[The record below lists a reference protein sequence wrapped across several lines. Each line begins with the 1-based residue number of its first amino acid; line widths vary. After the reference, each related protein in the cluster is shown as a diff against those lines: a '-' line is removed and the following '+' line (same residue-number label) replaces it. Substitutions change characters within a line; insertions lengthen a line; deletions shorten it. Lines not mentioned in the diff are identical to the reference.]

1 MTNKPQTNA
10 LFSELGIAPGLLT
23 ALSEQKLVNP
33 TPIQAQCIPAALQ
46 DKDVVGI
53 AQTGTG
59 KTLAFGLP
67 TLQALARLGGQ
78 GLIVLPTRELALQ
91 VDEMLHKVGKSFG
104 LKTAVLIG
112 GEKPQKQIQAI
123 KRKPHIIIATPGRL
137 IDFMKQKKVRLD
149 KVKVVVLDEA
159 DRMLDIG
166 FMPQIREIMKSVP
179 KQRQT
184 LLFSATMPNE
194 IAEIA
199 ARYMKMPIRIEVA
212 PSGTTAKNVEQELF
226 VVSKVNKMDF
236 LEKILA
242 KNPGSVLV
250 FSRTKH
256 GAKKIAAALRKTG
269 HRAVEIHSNRSLSQR
284 RAALEGFKS
293 GKYRILVA
301 TDVAS
306 RGLDVNNIS
315 LVINFDLPD
324 QAEDYVHRIGRTGR
338 ADKFGRA
345 ISFATP
351 DQRTDIR
358 QIEQLIKKSIPVL
371 SLPGMP
377 ASPPFMQK
385 PLQKHKRNRRKP
397 VYKKSYRRISR
408 RRK

>member
-1 MTNKPQTNA
+1 MTKQPNTDTR
-10 LFSELGIAPGLLT
+10 FSELGIAPGLL
-23 ALSEQKLVNP
+23 AELAKQKLVKP
-33 TPIQAQCIPAALQ
+33 TPIQEQCIPAALEE
-46 DKDVVGI
+46 KDVVGI

-67 TLQALARLGGQ
+67 MLQALARSGGQ
-78 GLIVLPTRELALQ
+78 GLIVLPTRELAIQ
-91 VDEMLHKVGKSFG
+91 VDEMLNKVGRSFN

-112 GEKPQKQIQAI
+112 GEKPFKQLQAL

-137 IDFMKQKKVRLD
+137 IDFMGQKKVKLD
-149 KVKVVVLDEA
+149 QVKVVVLDEA

-166 FMPQIREIMKSVP
+166 FMPQIKEIMKSVP

-199 ARYMKMPIRIEVA
+199 AHYMKMPIRIEVA

-226 VVSKVNKMDF
+226 VVSKPNKMEF
-236 LEKILA
+236 LEKILN
-242 KNPGSVLV
+242 KNQGSVLI
-250 FSRTKH
+250 FSRTKY
-256 GAKKIAAALRKTG
+256 GAKKIAASLRKLN
-269 HRAVEIHSNRSLSQR
+269 HRAIEIHSNRTLAQR
-284 RAALEGFKS
+284 KDALEGFKS
-293 GKYRILVA
+293 GKYRIMVA

-306 RGLDVNNIS
+306 RGLDINDIS
-315 LVINFDLPD
+315 LVINFDLPE

-358 QIEQLIKKSIPVL
+358 QIEKLIKKTIPVL

-377 ASPPFMQK
+377 VSPAMMQASHTKRKQSRHK
-385 PLQKHKRNRRKP
+385 PYRKT
-397 VYKKSYRRISR
+397 YRRVSR
-408 RRK
+408 RRR

>member
-1 MTNKPQTNA
+1 MTKQPNTDTR
-10 LFSELGIAPGLLT
+10 FSELGIAPGLL
-23 ALSEQKLVNP
+23 AELSKQKLVKP
-33 TPIQAQCIPAALQ
+33 TPIQEQCIPAALD

-67 TLQALARLGGQ
+67 MLQALARSGGQ
-78 GLIVLPTRELALQ
+78 GLIVLPTRELAIQ
-91 VDEMLHKVGKSFG
+91 VDEMLSKVGRSFN

-112 GEKPQKQIQAI
+112 GEKPYKQLQAL
-123 KRKPHIIIATPGRL
+123 KRKPHVIVATPGRL
-137 IDFMKQKKVRLD
+137 IDFMQQKKVRLD

-166 FMPQIREIMKSVP
+166 FMPQIREIMKAVP

-199 ARYMKMPIRIEVA
+199 ARYMRMPIRIEVA

-226 VVSKVNKMDF
+226 VVSKPNKMEF

-242 KNPGSVLV
+242 KHMGSVLV
-250 FSRTKH
+250 FSRTKY
-256 GAKKIAAALRKTG
+256 GAKKIAANLRKTG

-284 RAALEGFKS
+284 KDALEGFKS
-293 GKYRILVA
+293 GKYRIMVA

-306 RGLDVNNIS
+306 RGLDVNDIS
-315 LVINFDLPD
+315 LVINFDLPE

-358 QIEQLIKKSIPVL
+358 QIERLIKKSIPVL

-377 ASPPFMQK
+377 ASPAMMQATQKKRKQTRHK
-385 PLQKHKRNRRKP
+385 PYRKT
-397 VYKKSYRRISR
+397 YRRVR
-408 RRK
+408 RRR